1 MEFDVF
7 MNGSTW
13 VKADFHLHTMADKE
27 FKYTQSESD
36 KEKKYDPENS
46 FPRDY
51 IEALKKAG
59 ISVGVITNHNKFD
72 KDEFC
77 SLFQKA
83 KKEQILL
90 LPGVELGVNEGFNG
104 VHTLIVFSEEW
115 ISDSNNFIAPFLD
128 SAFLGQ
134 SPETYQNENGKT
146 IKSLLEITALLDE
159 YKRKYFIIFAHVEQ
173 NGGLWKE
180 CGGGKLCE
188 WKKGAYSS
196 LKKHTLA
203 FQKVRTVDT
212 KKKVQGWLGGWY
224 PAEVEGSD
232 CKTLEDIGS
241 KDRET
246 WIKIGSASFE
256 AVEYALI
263 AHEDRVRSEEKKAV
277 GHSYIESISYEGGV
291 LDGKKIRFSPE
302 LNTFIGIRGSGKSSV
317 LETLK
322 YVLNIQSGADTI
334 DKEYKT
340 KLVSYVL
347 GSGGKATVH
356 AVDKFGQQFDI
367 SRIYQNTPNVYVN
380 GQLQQGISINETIL
394 TNPLYFG
401 QKELAASSDS
411 FGPELVEKLIGN
423 KLTEIRLQIEK
434 QKQKIREIV
443 FSIAKDAD
451 IDEQIAENKKV
462 FEDAE
467 FNLKKFSA
475 AGIGERLQ
483 RQIDF
488 DTDDRQLNKT
498 IASIQT
504 LRDELQIS
512 VQHAQSE
519 VSETLGYVSAQNKE
533 LFDEINGLV
542 HDVQNSVSSINKQC
556 DAVSTALELL
566 LQKQQS
572 FVQKKKE
579 AEDSFADVRRSLEKE
594 VHDSG
599 ADLLNIEDFPK
610 LKNKIALTKNVIAAL
625 ELQKKNADAKHTELL
640 AQIDVLNELH
650 RSEFN
655 KIKQELSVINADE
668 TGITIETGFKENKNA
683 YIDYMKSI
691 FRGSGLREL
700 QYEKVCQSFSD
711 FAAMYKDWETAEK
724 IIGTNGESFVR
735 VFETN
740 MADLLVYR
748 VPDKITIKYQGIEL
762 QRHSLGQRAS
772 ALMLFILS
780 RKESSVIIID
790 QPEDDLDNQTIY
802 KDVIKLLKKVK
813 PYMQCIFATHN
824 ANFPVLGDA
833 EQIHSCSFQKD
844 AVNILSGSID
854 SSEMQR
860 QVISVMEGGNEAF
873 ERRREIY
880 QLWRQ

>member
-1 MEFDVF
+1 MEFDIF
-7 MNGSTW
+7 KNGSAW

-36 KEKKYDPENS
+36 KEKKYDPKNT
-46 FPRDY
+46 FPHDY
-51 IEALKKAG
+51 IETLKKAG

-72 KDEFC
+72 KDEFSC
-77 SLFQKA
+77 LSQKA

-115 ISDSNNFIAPFLD
+115 ISDGNNFIALFLA

-146 IKSLLEITALLDE
+146 TKSLLEITALLDE
-159 YKRKYFIIFAHVEQ
+159 YKRKYFIVFAHVEQ
-173 NGGLWKE
+173 NSGLWKE
-180 CGGGKLCE
+180 CSGGKLCE
-188 WKKGAYSS
+188 WKKDAYSS

-203 FQKVRTVDT
+203 FQKVRTSDSR
-212 KKKVQGWLGGWY
+212 KKVQGWLGDWY

-232 CKTLEDIGS
+232 CKSIADIGN
-241 KDRET
+241 KDGET
-246 WIKIGSASFE
+246 WIKTGSASFE

-291 LDGKKIRFSPE
+291 LNGKKILFSPE

-317 LETLK
+317 LETLR
-322 YVLNIQSGADTI
+322 YVLNIQAGTDI
-334 DKEYKT
+334 VEKEYKT

-356 AVDKFGQQFDI
+356 AVDKFGQQYDV
-367 SRIYQNTPNVYVN
+367 SRIYQDTPNVYVN
-380 GQLQQGISINETIL
+380 DQLQQGISINETIL

-401 QKELAASSDS
+401 QKELAASSDA
-411 FGPELVEKLIGN
+411 FGPELIEKLIGN
-423 KLTEIRLQIEK
+423 KLTETRLQIEK
-434 QKQKIREIV
+434 QKQKIRDTV

-451 IDEQIAENKKV
+451 IDEQIAENKKAL
-462 FEDAE
+462 EDAE

-483 RQIDF
+483 KQIDF
-488 DTDDRQLNKT
+488 DTDDRQMNKT
-498 IASIQT
+498 TASIKT

-512 VQHAQSE
+512 IQHAQSE
-519 VSETLGYVSAQNKE
+519 VSETSGYTSVQNKE
-533 LFDEINGLV
+533 LFDEINRIV
-542 HDVQNSVSSINKQC
+542 NDVENSISLMNKQC
-556 DAVSTALELL
+556 DAISTALELL
-566 LQKQQS
+566 LLKQQA
-572 FVQKKKE
+572 FVQKKKN
-579 AEDSFADVRRSLEKE
+579 AEDSFAEIRRSLEKE

-599 ADLLNIEDFPK
+599 AVLLNIEDFPK
-610 LKNKIALTKNVIAAL
+610 LKNKIALTKSVIAAL
-625 ELQKKNADAKHTELL
+625 ELQRKNVDAKHTELL
-640 AQIDVLNELH
+640 AQLDVLNELH

-668 TGITIETGFKENKNA
+668 TGITIDSGFKENKNA
-683 YIDYMKSI
+683 FIEYMKSI
-691 FRGSGLREL
+691 FRGTGLRES
-700 QYEKVCQSFSD
+700 QYEKVCGSFPD
-711 FAAMYKDWETAEK
+711 FAAMYKDWETAKK
-724 IIGTNGESFVR
+724 IIGTNSELFAGT
-735 VFETN
+735 FEAN
-740 MADLLVYR
+740 LADLLIYR
-748 VPDKITIKYQGIEL
+748 VPDKIMIKYQGIEL

-772 ALMLFILS
+772 ALILFILS

-813 PYMQCIFATHN
+813 PYMQCIVATHN

-833 EQIHSCSFQKD
+833 EQIHACSFQKD
-844 AVNILSGSID
+844 AVTILSGSID
-854 SSEMQR
+854 SGEMQR

-880 QLWRQ
+880 QLWSQ

>member
-7 MNGSTW
+7 KNGSAW

-36 KEKKYDPENS
+36 KEKNYDPKNTFS
-46 FPRDY
+46 HDY
-51 IEALKKAG
+51 IAALKKAG
-59 ISVGVITNHNKFD
+59 IGVGVITNHNKFD
-72 KDEFC
+72 KDEFSC
-77 SLFQKA
+77 LSQKA
-83 KKEQILL
+83 RKEQILL
-90 LPGVELGVNEGFNG
+90 LPGVELGINEGFNG

-115 ISDSNNFIAPFLD
+115 ISDGNNFIAPFLD

-134 SPETYQNENGKT
+134 VPETYQNENGKT
-146 IKSLLEITALLDE
+146 SKSLLEIVALLDE
-159 YKRKYFIIFAHVEQ
+159 YKKKYFIIFAHVEQ
-173 NGGLWKE
+173 DSGLWKE
-180 CGGGKLCE
+180 CSGGKLCE
-188 WKKGAYSS
+188 WKKDAYSS
-196 LKKHTLA
+196 LKQHTLA
-203 FQKVRTVDT
+203 FQKVRASDIRN
-212 KKKVQGWLGGWY
+212 KVRNWLGVWY

-232 CKTLEDIGS
+232 CKLLEDIGS
-241 KDRET
+241 KDGET

-263 AHEDRVRSEEKKAV
+263 AYEDRVRSEKKKAV

-291 LDGKKIRFSPE
+291 LDGRKIPFSPE
-302 LNTFIGIRGSGKSSV
+302 LNTLIGIRGSGKSSV
-317 LETLK
+317 LETLR
-322 YVLNIQSGADTI
+322 YVLNIQPGADII

-356 AVDKFGQQFDI
+356 AVDKFGQQYDV
-367 SRIYQNTPNVYVN
+367 SRIYPGTPNVYIN

-401 QKELAASSDS
+401 QKELAASGDA

-423 KLTEIRLQIEK
+423 KLSGTRLQIEE
-434 QKQKIREIV
+434 QKQKIRDTV
-443 FSIAKDAD
+443 FLIAKDAD
-451 IDEQIAENKKV
+451 IDEKIAENTKIL
-462 FEDAE
+462 EDAE

-475 AGIGERLQ
+475 AGVGERLQ
-483 RQIDF
+483 KQIDF

-498 IASIQT
+498 VTAVKT

-512 VQHAQSE
+512 IQHAQSE
-519 VSETLGYVSAQNKE
+519 VSEISGYTSVQNKE
-533 LFDEINGLV
+533 LFDEINRIV
-542 HDVQNSVSSINKQC
+542 HDARNLISSMNEQC
-556 DAVSTALELL
+556 TAVSAALELL
-566 LQKQQS
+566 LQKQRS
-572 FVQKKKE
+572 FIQKKRE
-579 AEDSFADVRRSLEKE
+579 AEDSFAEVRRSLEKE

-599 ADLLNIEDFPK
+599 AVLLNIEDFPK
-610 LKNKIALTKNVIAAL
+610 LKNRIALTKSVIDAL
-625 ELQKKNADAKHTELL
+625 ELQKKNAAAKHAALL
-640 AQIDVLNELH
+640 AQLDILNELH

-655 KIKQELSVINADE
+655 RIKQELSAINADE
-668 TGITIETGFKENKNA
+668 TGITIEAGFKENKNA
-683 YIDYMKSI
+683 FIEYMKGI
-691 FRGSGLREL
+691 FRGTGLRES
-700 QYEKVCQSFSD
+700 QYEKVCGIFPD
-711 FAAMYKDWETAEK
+711 FASMYKDWEAAKKTV
-724 IIGTNGESFVR
+724 GTNSETFADT
-735 VFETN
+735 FE
-740 MADLLVYR
+740 ASLAELLVYR
-748 VPDKITIKYQGIEL
+748 VPDKITVKYQGIEL

-802 KDVIKLLKKVK
+802 NDVIKLLKKVK

-844 AVNILSGSID
+844 TVTILSGSID
-854 SSEMQR
+854 SRQMQH

-880 QLWRQ
+880 QLWKQ